1 MKTEDVSL
9 SKTYFEDFDSSSSK
23 FDGLRSELHEIDR

>member
-1 MKTEDVSL
+1 MKTDVSSL
-9 SKTYFEDFDSSSSK
+9 SKTYYEDFDSTGSK